1 MSCNAPHCSISSPRG
16 ERPRKRSVKKVSM
29 ALDRW
34 VPPRSRERHR
44 SSLSLSPSSSL
55 ILLLLL
61 KTHSERA
68 EVAFLDHLT
77 AGGTGCCGDFVGR
90 ERSDEAKRRKREK
103 SRGRRRSF
111 AEETQTKRVERAL
124 PPLATRFFSSLR
136 QPSPGTSSAPCLV
149 APFTRAGSDNLDLLW
164 QPGAEEQALR
174 KTASLQQQEERG
186 SL

>member
-111 AEETQTKRVERAL
+111 AERNTKKTSRSSASS
-124 PPLATRFFSSLR
+124 TCNSIFFFSSSAESRYVFCSLPCCSF
-136 QPSPGTSSAPCLV
+136 PSSRL
-149 APFTRAGSDNLDLLW
+149 
-164 QPGAEEQALR
+164 
-174 KTASLQQQEERG
+174 
-186 SL
+186 